1 MHVISYSRGYK
12 NRASFKKMVEI
23 SPISNDGIE
32 CQHFKFMTFFD
43 SRKDLT
49 SKLGSIFSQ
58 SIHVGRHRRPWHHT
72 FFFSLQYFTR
82 CLVKIILDIL
92 KLFQWLKK
100 WGLWPGQRKEYQ
112 RQQLWAATIPLQ
124 SSSWLN
130 QGVSPTTPSLREK
143 RPWPTGNNINTC
155 YKGSGCNVW
164 K

>member
-1 MHVISYSRGYK
+1 VCVSSDEAWRCVHYLESYSRGYK
-12 NRASFKKMVEI
+12 NRAIVKKMLEI
-23 SPISNDGIE
+23 SPIFNDDIE
-32 CQHFKFMTFFD
+32 CQLFKFMTFFD

-100 WGLWPGQRKEYQ
+100 WGLWPGLSNEYQ
-112 RQQLWAATIPLQ
+112 RQQLWAAWAANAP
-124 SSSWLN
+124 SSSASWLK
-130 QGVSPTTPSLREK
+130 QMGLRTTPFLRVK
-143 RPWPTGNNINTC
+143 NSPG
-155 YKGSGCNVW
+155 
-164 K
+164 